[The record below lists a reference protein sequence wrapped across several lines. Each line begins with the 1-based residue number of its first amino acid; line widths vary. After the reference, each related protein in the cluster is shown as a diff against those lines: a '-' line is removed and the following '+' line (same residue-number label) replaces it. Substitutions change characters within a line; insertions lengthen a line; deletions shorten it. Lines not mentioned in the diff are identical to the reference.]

1 MKIKKDQG
9 SISVEFDVA
18 EWDGIVKKDPKLFTD
33 VVNAIADGGDYITF
47 PSEDCFGDVKGGFNT
62 PVESAK
68 EIVEN
73 NRDSLLKEIE
83 TIIGSSSN
91 ISEKEKE
98 LAMKKGE
105 KIVDNLA
112 NLYSYAKERNLNISN
127 KEDIDKLRKKI
138 AEVMEEDEEEE
149 W

>member
-18 EWDGIVKKDPKLFTD
+18 EWDGIIKKDPKMFTD

-62 PVESAK
+62 PVDPAK
-68 EIVEN
+68 VVEE
-73 NRDSLLKEIE
+73 NREGLLKEIE
-83 TIIGSSSN
+83 TIIGPN
-91 ISEKEKE
+91 HSEKEK
-98 LAMKKGE
+98 AAVMKKGE
-105 KIVDNLA
+105 TLVDNLV
-112 NLYSYAKERNLNISN
+112 NIYVYAKENGLLNISD
-127 KEDIDKLRKKI
+127 KENSDKLRKKI
-138 AEVMEEDEEEE
+138 SEIMEEDDEEEE

>member
-1 MKIKKDQG
+1 MKIEKTQTG
-9 SISVEFDVA
+9 IAVEFDVA
-18 EWDGIVKKDPKLFTD
+18 EWDVIVKKDPKLFTD

-47 PSEDCFGDVKGGFNT
+47 PSEDCFGDVKGGIST
-62 PVESAK
+62 PIDPAKVVEDNR
-68 EIVEN
+68 EN
-73 NRDSLLKEIE
+73 LLKEIE

-112 NLYSYAKERNLNISN
+112 NLYSYAKEKNLNISN